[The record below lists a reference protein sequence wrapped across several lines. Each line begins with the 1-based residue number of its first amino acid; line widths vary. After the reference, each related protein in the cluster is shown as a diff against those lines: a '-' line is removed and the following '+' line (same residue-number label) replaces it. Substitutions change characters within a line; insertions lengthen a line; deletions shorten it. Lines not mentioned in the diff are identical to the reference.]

1 MPLLDVAHF
10 EPHCIDVTTLQNMSA
25 SFHKA
30 VVQEIARQEKA
41 ELGELV

>member
-1 MPLLDVAHF
+1 LPLLAAAHF
-10 EPHCIDVTTLQNMSA
+10 EPHRIDVTTLQNMAA

-30 VVQEIARQEKA
+30 IVQEIARPEKA